1 MDIAKN
7 LSFDRKEN
15 PYKFAFKAIE
25 PEESQDSAFVIQP
38 KAAVIGSKKEEIFNV
53 TFDPSKGRGNFKSIV
68 IATPQLSQE
77 EIEAADEEDADLFKP
92 GALGIV
98 SMNLAANTIKPM
110 LSMDK
115 RSQMDGD
122 HHIAIRAWSVPNEP
136 EAPPKVRK
144 VTFTNETKADLVF
157 NLTTSGPFSIVKTK
171 SNTGA
176 KHPLVASK
184 VPSKKLKQEVE
195 TMFSLQP

>member
-1 MDIAKN
+1 M
-7 LSFDRKEN
+7 
-15 PYKFAFKAIE
+15 
-25 PEESQDSAFVIQP
+25 
-38 KAAVIGSKKEEIFNV
+38 AVIGSKKEETFNV
-53 TFDPSKGRGNFKSIV
+53 TFDPAKGHGNFKSIV

-77 EIEAADEEDADLFKP
+77 EIEAADEEDSDLFKP

-98 SMNLAANTIKPM
+98 SMNLSANTIKPT

-136 EAPPKVRK
+136 EAPAKVRK

-157 NLTTSGPFSIVKTK
+157 NLTTGGPFTIVKTK

-195 TMFSLQP
+195 TMFSL